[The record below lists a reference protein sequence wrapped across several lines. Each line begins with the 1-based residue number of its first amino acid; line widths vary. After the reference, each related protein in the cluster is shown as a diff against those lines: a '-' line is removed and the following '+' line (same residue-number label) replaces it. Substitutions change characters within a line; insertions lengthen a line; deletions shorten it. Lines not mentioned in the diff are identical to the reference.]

1 MIKTPAMNFLRP
13 ALFVLLA
20 TGLTSC
26 STLGGLM
33 NSYPVRILDQTG
45 SALMGY
51 LSENDE
57 GARPA
62 SMEERARQIEARGVY
77 AGQSPAAEAGLST
90 GVASR

>member
-1 MIKTPAMNFLRP
+1 MNLLRP

-51 LSENDE
+51 LAENDGE
-57 GARPA
+57 ARPA
-62 SMEERARQIEARGVY
+62 SLEERARQIESRGVY
-77 AGQSPAAEAGLST
+77 AGQGPAVQAGLPT